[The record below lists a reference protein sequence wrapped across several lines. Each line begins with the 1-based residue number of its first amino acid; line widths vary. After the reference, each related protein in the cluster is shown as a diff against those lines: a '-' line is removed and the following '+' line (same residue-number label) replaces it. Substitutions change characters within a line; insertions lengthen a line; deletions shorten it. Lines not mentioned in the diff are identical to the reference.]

1 MLTNRRSYSHSFIR
15 LVVRDRAKSAL
26 RLTVTLMLDLANS
39 RRQQSAGGEKL
50 EIAVRGNGD
59 VYLETTTDRV

>member
-1 MLTNRRSYSHSFIR
+1 
-15 LVVRDRAKSAL
+15 VRDRAKCAL

-50 EIAVRGNGD
+50 KIAVRGNGD